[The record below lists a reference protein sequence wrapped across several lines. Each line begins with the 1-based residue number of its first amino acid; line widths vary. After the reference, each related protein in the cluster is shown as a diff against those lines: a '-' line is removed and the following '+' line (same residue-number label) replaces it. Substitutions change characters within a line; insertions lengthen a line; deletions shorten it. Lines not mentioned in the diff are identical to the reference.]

1 MSKRSPKVI
10 ASEHL
15 SESAARWLGQRCNL
29 VRVSHEDV
37 KTFTKELAGTQG
49 LVVRTYTQVNKKLL
63 EQAPK
68 LKVVGRA
75 GVGLDNISLS
85 ACKQRG
91 VEVVYTPDAN
101 TQAVVEYTVGLICD
115 ATRPRLVLR
124 QYVDPMHFH
133 RMRKDLVGRQLD
145 TLVLGVLGMGRIGRR
160 VAAAAHAIGMRV
172 IYNDLLTRRKLNL
185 PDEDASEFVDKDT
198 LYGSADILTI
208 HVDGRRSNRRL
219 VDAAAL
225 GQLKK
230 SCIVINTARGMLV
243 DNEALV
249 AWAKRVARSGGGAYL
264 DVHDPEPPPDDYP
277 LYGIK
282 NVKLLPHLAS
292 RTPQAMEN
300 MSWVVRDVAAVL
312 AGDKPKWPAWQGK
325 GLRD

>member
-1 MSKRSPKVI
+1 MARRLPKVI
-10 ASEHL
+10 LSEHL
-15 SESAARWLGQRCNL
+15 SESAARWLDKRTNL

-37 KTFTKELAGTQG
+37 KAFNKELATAQG

-63 EQAPK
+63 ERAPK

-91 VEVVYTPDAN
+91 VQVVYTPDAN
-101 TQAVVEYTVGLICD
+101 TQAVVEYTIGLICD
-115 ATRPRLVLR
+115 ATRPRLVLP
-124 QYVDPMHFH
+124 QYVDPLHFH
-133 RMRKDLVGRQLD
+133 QMRKDLVGRQLD

-172 IYNDLLTRRKLNL
+172 IYNDLKTRRQLNL

-198 LYGSADILTI
+198 LYKEADILTI
-208 HVDGRRSNRRL
+208 HVDGRRSNKHL
-219 VDAAAL
+219 IDADVL
-225 GQLKK
+225 EQLKK
-230 SCIVINTARGMLV
+230 NCIVLNAARGMLI
-243 DNEALV
+243 DNDAL
-249 AWAKRVARSGGGAYL
+249 ADWAKRTARSGSVAYL

-300 MSWVVRDVAAVL
+300 MSWVVRDVVAVL
-312 AGDKPKWPAWQGK
+312 EGRPPQWPAG
-325 GLRD
+325 